1 MPITISRSKLL
12 LVEGSHEVKFFNRLL
27 QTMQLDDVQVREV
40 KGKHLFKPNIVNLPK
55 VDGYSD
61 LTSIGIVRDANASF
75 EDTFRSV
82 QNALRDANL
91 PVPDE
96 VMVPTTTSPQVAVFI
111 TPDNGSEGALEDLL
125 MASVQGDPVLAC
137 VDRYFDC
144 LRGIQGH
151 THPHLSKAEVQVYL
165 AKEPEGDMHMGIA
178 SEKNVWVWDSPAFDG
193 LKTFIRSLCICGVEH
208 HL

>member
-27 QTMQLDDVQVREV
+27 ETMQLDDAQVEEV
-40 KGKHLFKPNIVNLPK
+40 GGKHLFKPNIVNLPK

-82 QNALRDANL
+82 QNALADANL
-91 PVPDE
+91 PVPNE
-96 VMVPTTTSPQVAVFI
+96 VMVPTATSPQLAVFI

-125 MASVQGDPVLAC
+125 MASVQGDPVLEC
-137 VDRYFDC
+137 VDSYFDC
-144 LRGIQGH
+144 LLGIQGD
-151 THPHLSKAEVQVYL
+151 THPHLSKAQVQVYL
-165 AKEPEGDMHMGIA
+165 AKEPEGDIHMGIA
-178 SEKNVWVWDSPAFDG
+178 SEKDVWGWDSSAFDG
-193 LKTFIRSLCICGVEH
+193 LKTFIRSLFIT
-208 HL
+208 